1 MMNSFVKIKNFTS
14 RLTLD
19 KLLIILGS
27 LALIFIIIFFVWWGK
42 GGSSIEVNN
51 DDGQAGTKDNFPRS
65 SISGVACENA
75 DLRPFAVMLASDPI
89 TRPLSGVSEADIVF
103 EMPVTPGGVTRMM
116 AVYQCEEPSEIGS
129 VRSAREDFIP
139 LASSLG
145 AIYAHWGGE
154 KEALQKLNNHAVDNI
169 DAMKYENQYFY
180 RKGTLPQPHNGFT
193 NFEKLMA
200 GAEDLNYKIDDS
212 FSGYLHAE
220 KPAPKNLANI
230 ADAISVNYPN
240 PFNINWLYDSTDNNY
255 RRLRGGQPETDKNSG
270 NQVVSSS
277 VILMKTTSK
286 FISKDYISVVVS
298 GGGEAVIYQNGM
310 KIVGKWGKDANRL
323 DSKLFFYDTE
333 GKEIEFVPGKMWV
346 EIVTRSD

>member
-1 MMNSFVKIKNFTS
+1 MFDVKFLIKSFN
-14 RLTLD
+14 LN
-19 KLLIILGS
+19 KLLILSGIVALGFISAFFFWWQRGEIL
-27 LALIFIIIFFVWWGK
+27 I
-42 GGSSIEVNN
+42 NN
-51 DDGQAGTKDNFPRS
+51 DDLSGQTSVGLFPAS
-65 SISGVACENA
+65 SISGVECENSER
-75 DLRPFAVMLASDPI
+75 RPIAVMLSSDLV
-89 TRPLSGVSEADIVF
+89 TRPLSGISQADIVF

-286 FISKDYISVVVS
+286 SISKDYISVVVS